1 MEVAPDFDE
10 FIACLTA
17 HGVEFVIVG
26 AYALAYHGAPRFTG
40 DLDVLV
46 RPTLDNATRLLT
58 ALKAFGFP
66 APELTPEAVAD
77 RRRLIEMGVPPVQI
91 HVMSTI
97 SGVEWPEIWDQHVDG
112 PFGERNVPYI
122 GRDTLIRNKRAAG
135 RPKDLSDIDALEHGD
150 DRRLD

>member
-10 FIACLTA
+10 FIGCLTA

-40 DLDVLV
+40 DLNVLV
-46 RPTLDNATRLLT
+46 RPTLDNAERLLN

-66 APELTPEAVAD
+66 APELTPHAVAD

-97 SGVEWPEIWDQHVDG
+97 SGVEWPEIWDDHVNG
-112 PFGERNVPYI
+112 PFGERTVPFI

-135 RPKDLSDIDALEHGD
+135 RPKDLSDIDALEHGEEG
-150 DRRLD
+150 

>member
-46 RPTLDNATRLLT
+46 RPTVDNAGRLLS

-66 APELTPEAVAD
+66 APQLTPEAVAD
-77 RRRLIEMGVPPVQI
+77 RRRMIEMGVPPVQI

-97 SGVEWPEIWDQHVDG
+97 SGVEWPEVWDQHVDG
-112 PFGERNVPYI
+112 PFGERTVSYI
-122 GRDTLIRNKRAAG
+122 GRETLLRNKRAAG
-135 RPKDLSDIDALEHGD
+135 RPKDLSDIDALEHGEEK
-150 DRRLD
+150 

>member
-46 RPTLDNATRLLT
+46 RPTLDNAARLLS
-58 ALKAFGFP
+58 ALDGVRISCPPSSPGGHCRRSPDDRDGCAAGP
-66 APELTPEAVAD
+66 DSCDERD
-77 RRRLIEMGVPPVQI
+77 QRRRVARDLG
-91 HVMSTI
+91 
-97 SGVEWPEIWDQHVDG
+97 QHVDG
-112 PFGERNVPYI
+112 RSASEVPYI

-135 RPKDLSDIDALEHGD
+135 RPKDLSDIDALEPGE
-150 DRRLD
+150 RTNG